1 MEAVLGNWNALD
13 VMAAAV
19 VVFSVVTAFIKG
31 FSREMIALTAVV
43 GGLFLAFAFYPQGA
57 ALLESHF
64 DLRPMLAP
72 FLGFLLLFVAVMAAG
87 AVLTYWVDR
96 MLRELRLKTF
106 DRFLGAGFG
115 LARGALICM
124 VIFLAFTA
132 FPVRRDLLAQ
142 SRTAEFFVTGARAL
156 IVLAPAELNEKFQ
169 ETYRWLYQIWLE
181 DTAQIDAL
189 RQTDVEGAPR
199 RGD

>member
-1 MEAVLGNWNALD
+1 MEAMFGNWNALD

-19 VVFSVVTAFIKG
+19 VAFSVVTAFLKG
-31 FSREMIALTAVV
+31 FSREMIALAAVV
-43 GGLFLAFAFYPQGA
+43 GGLFLAFTFYAQGA

-72 FLGFLLLFVAVMAAG
+72 FLGFLLLFVAVLAAG
-87 AVLTYWVDR
+87 GVLTYLVDR
-96 MLRELRLKTF
+96 MLRKLRLKSF
-106 DRFLGAGFG
+106 DRILGAGFG
-115 LARGALICM
+115 LVRGALICM

-142 SRTAEFFVTGARAL
+142 SRTAEFFLTGARAM

-189 RQTDVEGAPR
+189 SQTDIEGTAR
-199 RGD
+199 RGN